1 MRIYATCLGD
11 AAQRLSLHDEKER
24 NWMCSLCVPLRSKQ
38 RNFFS
43 RFRFCH
49 HFVLIDACSEVWL
62 CVASILFASCH
73 HGLGVKAHGESDREC
88 IAANIVGNGRDKK
101 MQKWHGMCFGV
112 SWIQSNYHLRNTIR
126 EPQWNA
132 LFFCESQNYVSLNRI
147 RLSWAGWTHGERT
160 QL

>member
-101 MQKWHGMCFGV
+101 CKNGMACALA
-112 SWIQSNYHLRNTIR
+112 YR
-126 EPQWNA
+126 E
-132 LFFCESQNYVSLNRI
+132 SNRI
-147 RLSWAGWTHGERT
+147 IIWGIQFENVNEMLCSFVSPKIMFPLIAFA
-160 QL
+160 